1 MESGVFFHRVYNN
14 DVSISGRGSAH
25 DDDGFGEE
33 DCGASFAGRRKFE
46 FVSHLDWRERE
57 SFHFCALVVIVVV
70 VFLRYI
76 RTYINLV
83 ANIFKKQPPMTILSL
98 IAIRTLSLD
107 RFVF

>member
-46 FVSHLDWRERE
+46 FVSHLDLRERKRDIHFNKTYLNRLSIPIE
-57 SFHFCALVVIVVV
+57 KVVQNHLKCNQHYYLQLLVSFE
-70 VFLRYI
+70 
-76 RTYINLV
+76 
-83 ANIFKKQPPMTILSL
+83 
-98 IAIRTLSLD
+98 
-107 RFVF
+107 